1 MAGFFA
7 AAAKTPF
14 STLIIVSEMTGGY
27 SLLLP
32 SLWVCT
38 LSFILSD
45 EQSIY
50 SSQVESRS
58 RSPAHQGAYVREVL
72 AGVRVSEFL
81 SPQRPPVVLH
91 SGDPLDTVLDRLE
104 AAVHAILPVVDDRN
118 RLLGVVDLE
127 EVHLASTEPALQP
140 LILAEDLMR
149 TDVRPL
155 TPDDTLDHAQELFVE
170 NDLLALPVVDDL
182 KAASGPRHDPAA
194 RHRQCLLASRPRTG
208 QRREEDDRIL
218 MMDMTM
224 RIRTSCASCKPR
236 TR

>member
-1 MAGFFA
+1 MVIGGCGGGALGIMLHHLWPSLVPRPASFVIVGMAGFFA

-58 RSPAHQGAYVREVL
+58 RSPAHQGAYVREFL

-81 SPQRPPVVLH
+81 SPGRTTTVLH
-91 SGDPLDTVLDRLE
+91 PSDALDLVLTQLE
-104 AAVHAILPVVDDRN
+104 AAPHAILPVVDDRS
-118 RLLGVVDLE
+118 RLLGVVNSE
-127 EVHLASTEPALQP
+127 EVHHAFIEPALK
-140 LILAEDLMR
+140 
-149 TDVRPL
+149 
-155 TPDDTLDHAQELFVE
+155 TLL
-170 NDLLALPVVDDL
+170 
-182 KAASGPRHDPAA
+182 
-194 RHRQCLLASRPRTG
+194 CT
-208 QRREEDDRIL
+208 
-218 MMDMTM
+218 
-224 RIRTSCASCKPR
+224 RTSCKRIFDPSLPTTRWTVRWNCSWR
-236 TR
+236 TTFWCCRS